1 MAITLHIWTPADKK
15 ALMALCNAVDR
26 TFLSDRLPNP
36 YTEADADWWLGM
48 VAGNEDMIKESHTRL
63 IAGNIPGAK
72 LAIIPGNHFIAN
84 KEPEPFNEAV
94 LRFLMK

>member
-36 YTEADADWWLGM
+36 YTEADADWWPGM
-48 VAGNEDMIKESHTRL
+48 RARKVFGGLSGLRGNWSAAFPWNERRT
-63 IAGNIPGAK
+63 AAK
-72 LAIIPGNHFIAN
+72 L
-84 KEPEPFNEAV
+84 
-94 LRFLMK
+94 

>member
-1 MAITLHIWTPADKK
+1 
-15 ALMALCNAVDR
+15 
-26 TFLSDRLPNP
+26 
-36 YTEADADWWLGM
+36 
-48 VAGNEDMIKESHTRL
+48 MIKESHTRL